1 MEQQPAGN
9 QSLGGP
15 SPGFR
20 GMDSQAF
27 GSASI
32 AAENARFMS
41 RVYGWMTGGLC
52 LTGAVAW
59 NVAGNPALVQTIFGN
74 RLLFWGLI
82 IAQLGAVAALSG
94 LINRIS
100 GLTATVIYFL
110 YAGLTGLTL
119 SSIFLLYTGSSI
131 AQVFGVT
138 AFGFAGLSGFGFVTK
153 RDLGPVGS
161 FCMMGLF
168 GMVGFALL
176 SIFFPSLMTAG
187 ASFVFSIVGIIV
199 FAGLTAYDTQRIK
212 EMNTPGM
219 EGTDAGRKTA
229 IFGAL
234 TLYLDFINLFLS
246 LLRLTGRRR

>member
-59 NVAGNPALVQTIFGN
+59 NVSGNPDLVQTIFGN

-82 IAQLGAVAALSG
+82 IAQLGAVVALSG

-100 GLTATVIYFL
+100 GLTATLIYFL

-119 SSIFLLYTGSSI
+119 SSIFLVYTGSSI

-168 GMVGFALL
+168 GMVGFGLL
-176 SIFFPSLMTAG
+176 SMFFPSLMTQG

-199 FAGLTAYDTQRIK
+199 FAGLTAYDTQKIK
-212 EMNTPGM
+212 AMNAPGD
-219 EGTDAGRKTA
+219 EGTDAGPKKA

-234 TLYLDFINLFLS
+234 RLYLDFINLFLS

>member
-1 MEQQPAGN
+1 MEQPAGN
-9 QSLGGP
+9 QSFGGP
-15 SPGFR
+15 SPGIPR
-20 GMDSQAF
+20 LDSQAF

-82 IAQLGAVAALSG
+82 IAQLGAVAVLSG
-94 LINRIS
+94 LINKIS

-138 AFGFAGLSGFGFVTK
+138 AFGFAGLSGFGYVTK

-176 SIFFPSLMTAG
+176 SMFFPSLMTGG

-212 EMNTPGM
+212 AMNVPGT
-219 EGTDAGRKTA
+219 EDTDAGRKSA

-246 LLRLTGRRR
+246 LLRLSGRRR

>member
-1 MEQQPAGN
+1 MEQQPLANRPFGN
-9 QSLGGP
+9 QSLGN
-15 SPGFR
+15 
-20 GMDSQAF
+20 QAF
-27 GSASI
+27 GPVAV

-41 RVYGWMTGGLC
+41 RVYTWMTGGLC
-52 LTGAVAW
+52 ITGAVAW
-59 NVAGNPALVQTIFGN
+59 NVAGNPQLVHTIFGN
-74 RLLFWGLI
+74 RLLFWGLV
-82 IAQLGAVAALSG
+82 IAQLGAVLVLAG

-100 GLTATVIYFL
+100 ATAATLIYLL

-119 SSIFLLYTGSSI
+119 SGIFLVYTGSSI
-131 AQVFGVT
+131 AEVFGVT
-138 AFGFAGLSGFGFVTK
+138 AFGFAGLSGVGYVTK

-168 GMVGFALL
+168 GLVGFVLL
-176 SIFFPSLMTAG
+176 SVFFPSLMTPG

-199 FAGLTAYDTQRIK
+199 FAGLTAYHTQKIK
-212 EMNTPGM
+212 GMNTPGS
-219 EGTDAGRKTA
+219 EGTDAGRKKA

>member
-1 MEQQPAGN
+1 MERMEQPSAGN
-9 QSLGGP
+9 QSLALGP
-15 SPGFR
+15 
-20 GMDSQAF
+20 
-27 GSASI
+27 ASL

-52 LTGAVAW
+52 VTGFVAW
-59 NVAGNPALVQTIFGN
+59 NVAGDPALVQTIFGN
-74 RLLFWGLI
+74 RLLFWALI
-82 IAQLGAVAALSG
+82 IAQLGAVAALSF
-94 LINRIS
+94 LINKIS
-100 GLTATVIYFL
+100 GAVATVIYIL
-110 YAGLTGLTL
+110 YAALTGLTL

-138 AFGFAGLSGFGFVTK
+138 AFGFAGLSGFGLVTK

-168 GMVGFALL
+168 GLIGFALL
-176 SIFFPSLMTAG
+176 SMFFPSLMGAG
-187 ASFVFSIVGIIV
+187 GSFVFSIVGIIV

-212 EMNTPGM
+212 AMNAPGN
-219 EGTDAGRKTA
+219 EGTDAARKTA

>member
-1 MEQQPAGN
+1 VEQSPVGN
-9 QSLGGP
+9 QS
-15 SPGFR
+15 
-20 GMDSQAF
+20 F
-27 GSASI
+27 GNQVFGAASI

-59 NVAGNPALVQTIFGN
+59 NVAGNPQLVQAIFGN
-74 RLLFWGLI
+74 RLLLWGLI
-82 IAQLGAVAALSG
+82 IAQLGSVFALSW

-100 GLTATVIYFL
+100 GLTAMLIYFL

-119 SSIFLLYTGSSI
+119 SSIFLVFTGSSI
-131 AQVFGVT
+131 AEVFGVT
-138 AFGFAGLSGFGFVTK
+138 AFGFAGLSGFGYVTK

-168 GMVGFALL
+168 GLIGFGVL
-176 SIFFPSLMTAG
+176 SMLFPSLMTEG

-199 FAGLTAYDTQRIK
+199 FAGLTAYDTQKIK
-212 EMNTPGM
+212 RMNAPGN

-229 IFGAL
+229 IYGAL
-234 TLYLDFINLFLS
+234 MLYLDFINLFLS
-246 LLRLTGRRR
+246 LLRLMGRRR

>member
-1 MEQQPAGN
+1 M
-9 QSLGGP
+9 
-15 SPGFR
+15 
-20 GMDSQAF
+20 
-27 GSASI
+27 

-59 NVAGNPALVQTIFGN
+59 NVSGTPELMQAIFGN

-82 IAQLGAVAALSG
+82 IAQLGAVFVLAG
-94 LINRIS
+94 LINRIN
-100 GLTATVIYFL
+100 GTIATLIYVL

-119 SSIFLLYTGSSI
+119 SGIFLAYTGSSI

-138 AFGFAGLSGFGFVTK
+138 AFGFAGLSATGYLTK
-153 RDLGPVGS
+153 RDLGPVGA
-161 FCMMGLF
+161 FCTMGLF

-176 SIFFPSLMTAG
+176 SMFFPSLMGGG
-187 ASFVFSIVGIIV
+187 ASFVFSLVGIIV
-199 FAGLTAYDTQRIK
+199 FAGLTAYDTQKIK
-212 EMNTPGM
+212 AMNTPGS
-219 EGTDAGRKTA
+219 EGADGARKTA

>member
-1 MEQQPAGN
+1 MEQQPFGN
-9 QSLGGP
+9 QSLGNP
-15 SPGFR
+15 AISP
-20 GMDSQAF
+20 
-27 GSASI
+27 ASI

-41 RVYGWMTGGLC
+41 GVYGWMTGGLC
-52 LTGAVAW
+52 VTGAVAW
-59 NVAGNPALVQTIFGN
+59 NVSGNPDLVQTIFGN

-82 IAQLGAVAALSG
+82 IAQLGAVVVLSG

-100 GLTATVIYFL
+100 GLTATLIYFL

-119 SSIFLLYTGSSI
+119 SSIFLVFTGSSL
-131 AQVFGVT
+131 AGRFGVT
-138 AFGFAGLSGFGFVTK
+138 RFGFAGLSAFGYVTN

-168 GMVGFALL
+168 GLIGFGLL
-176 SIFFPSLMTAG
+176 SMFFPSLMGEG

-212 EMNTPGM
+212 AMNAPGN
-219 EGTDAGRKTA
+219 EGTDAARKTA